1 MTKPAPHKFTVTV
14 RGPRLRAVA
23 KNRLMLAFARRQPDG
38 CEFNVSNPR
47 TKLSR
52 KQVAEF
58 LRNEMAGAGTSYVA
72 PFYAIVI
79 QYLEE
84 AK

>member
-1 MTKPAPHKFTVTV
+1 MPKRTKPK
-14 RGPRLRAVA
+14 AVKAA
-23 KNRLMLAFARRQPDG
+23 KSATKRTKH
-38 CEFNVSNPR
+38 

-58 LRNEMAGAGTSYVA
+58 LRNEMAGAGASYAA

>member
-1 MTKPAPHKFTVTV
+1 MTKPTPHKFTVTV
-14 RGPRLRAVA
+14 RGPRVRTVA
-23 KNRLMLAFARRQPDG
+23 KNRLMLAFACRQPDG

-58 LRNEMAGAGTSYVA
+58 LRNEMAGAKDAA
-72 PFYAIVI
+72 PFYAIAI

-84 AK
+84 KQ

>member
-1 MTKPAPHKFTVTV
+1 MPVKAAKSATK
-14 RGPRLRAVA
+14 
-23 KNRLMLAFARRQPDG
+23 
-38 CEFNVSNPR
+38 R

-58 LRNEMAGAGTSYVA
+58 LRNEMAGASYAA

>member
-1 MTKPAPHKFTVTV
+1 MPKHTKPK
-14 RGPRLRAVA
+14 AVKA
-23 KNRLMLAFARRQPDG
+23 AQSATKRTK
-38 CEFNVSNPR
+38 R

-58 LRNEMAGAGTSYVA
+58 LRNEMANAKDAA
-72 PFYAIVI
+72 PFYAIAI

>member
-1 MTKPAPHKFTVTV
+1 MTKPTLHKFTVTV
-14 RGPRLRAVA
+14 RGPKIRAVA
-23 KNRLMLAFARRQPDG
+23 KRRLMLAFARRQPDG

-47 TKLSR
+47 TKFSR

-58 LRNEMAGAGTSYVA
+58 LRNEMAGAKNAA

-84 AK
+84 KQ